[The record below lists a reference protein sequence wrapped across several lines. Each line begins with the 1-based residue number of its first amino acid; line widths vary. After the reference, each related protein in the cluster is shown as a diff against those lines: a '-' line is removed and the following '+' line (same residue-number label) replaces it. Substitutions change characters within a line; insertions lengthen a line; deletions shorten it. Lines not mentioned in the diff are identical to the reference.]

1 MKKEGFTGMKIKTV
15 GYHFNQS
22 LKSVA
27 RNRMMSI
34 ASITTVM
41 ATLLVLGVFYV
52 TMSNANFAMKNVG
65 STVEIKVFLKDN
77 LDNNQM
83 KVIEKTAK
91 GSAGV
96 TDVVYETKEEALE
109 NFKKQLGENAEVV
122 EGIDANKVM
131 PASYII
137 KMDGP
142 QYVDGV
148 VEKLKGMEGIDKI
161 NDARPVME
169 LLIKIT
175 NFVKTVGLA
184 LMIVLFIVSI
194 FLISNTIKLTVS
206 ARKNEIGIM
215 KYIGATN
222 WFIRWPF
229 VIEGILLGIIGA
241 VISGI
246 IVSYG
251 YGAVSQML
259 IKDLKIIK
267 LIKPGDIVPGMIAM
281 FVCLGAALGS
291 IGSIISM
298 RKFLNV

>member
-1 MKKEGFTGMKIKTV
+1 MDMKIKTV

-22 LKSVA
+22 LKSIV

-41 ATLLVLGVFYV
+41 ATLLILGVFYV
-52 TMSNANFAMKNVG
+52 TMSNANFMMKNVG

-83 KVIEKTAK
+83 KVIEREAK
-91 GSAGV
+91 NSPGV
-96 TDVVYETKEEALE
+96 TDVIYETKQEALE
-109 NFKKQLGENAEVV
+109 NFKEQLGENAEVV
-122 EGIDANKVM
+122 EGIDADKVM

-137 KMDGP
+137 KMNGP
-142 QYVDGV
+142 EYVDGV

-175 NFVKTVGLA
+175 NFVKTIGLA
-184 LMIVLFIVSI
+184 LMIILFIVSI

-206 ARKNEIGIM
+206 ARKREIGIM

-229 VIEGILLGIIGA
+229 VIEGILLGVIGA

-259 IKDLKIIK
+259 IKDFKILE
-267 LIKPGDIVPGMIAM
+267 LIKPKDIVPNMISI
-281 FVCLGAALGS
+281 FICLGAAIGS

>member
-91 GSAGV
+91 SSEGV

-148 VEKLKGMEGIDKI
+148 VGKLKGMEGIDKI

-229 VIEGILLGIIGA
+229 VIEGILLGVIGA

-267 LIKPGDIVPGMIAM
+267 LIKPKDIVPNMIAI
-281 FVCLGAALGS
+281 FICFGAALGS

-298 RKFLNV
+298 RKFLDV